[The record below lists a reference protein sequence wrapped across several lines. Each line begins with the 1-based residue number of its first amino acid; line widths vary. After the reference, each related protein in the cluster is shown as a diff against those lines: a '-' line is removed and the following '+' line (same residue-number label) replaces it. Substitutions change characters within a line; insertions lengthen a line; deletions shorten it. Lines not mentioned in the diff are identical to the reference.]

1 MSRKQRGI
9 LVTSLLASACLTAG
23 AYAGRGP
30 TLPPETPRGPAFQ
43 LEQYPTPSL
52 ATAAQRAA
60 AREFLAA
67 LRRAA
72 ARWRNPRAARQAG
85 FDTHLALR
93 APTKVGYLHAEHR
106 RYSHD
111 ARYLDSRRPE
121 SLIYA
126 NVPGRP
132 LVLVGV
138 MFSMP
143 RGLHWRTPGGP
154 ITRWHWHSVC
164 ARGDKR
170 GLTPG
175 ADGSCPQGTIRRAG
189 SEMMHVWFTRD
200 VRSAF
205 AIHAPETELCRD
217 GLLPARTCLQL
228 LCALP

>member
-1 MSRKQRGI
+1 MSRKRRRI
-9 LVTSLLASACLTAG
+9 LVTSLLASACVTAG

-30 TLPPETPRGPAFQ
+30 TLPPETLRGPAFQ

-52 ATAAQRAA
+52 ATPAQHAA
-60 AREFLAA
+60 ASRFLAE

-85 FDTHLALR
+85 FDTHLAKR

-111 ARYLDSRRPE
+111 ARYLDPRRPE

-126 NVPGRP
+126 NIPGRP

-143 RGLHWRTPGGP
+143 RGLHGRTPAARSPAGTG
-154 ITRWHWHSVC
+154 TRS
-164 ARGDKR
+164 APAA
-170 GLTPG
+170 T
-175 ADGSCPQGTIRRAG
+175 SAG
-189 SEMMHVWFTRD
+189 SRRERT
-200 VRSAF
+200 A
-205 AIHAPETELCRD
+205 
-217 GLLPARTCLQL
+217 PARPGRSGAQG
-228 LCALP
+228 AR